1 MVRVGFTF
9 EMTGAWIGGAN
20 YFRSL
25 IAAVL
30 ALPDRAIDPVIFAA
44 QEDAVGLSA
53 QFPGI
58 SIVPTRLFTRRS
70 MPWLTRKL
78 TLRATGRDTVLHD
91 LLRKHGVDVL
101 SHSGC
106 LGPGATIPAIGWIAD
121 LQHRRLPA
129 LCSARESAARDATIE
144 RWHRF
149 CAALVFSSH
158 AARADFARFYGEAA
172 IPAYVIPFVPLT
184 HPVPAAAATEA
195 FARYALPRAYFY
207 VPNQFWVHKNHR
219 IVIEAAR
226 RLGKAG
232 LEVDLVFTGG
242 TQDYRDGGHYDGL
255 KALAADLGSHARF
268 LGIVPYADVLALM
281 EGALAIINPS
291 RFEGWSTTVEE
302 ARNLG
307 KSILLSDIDVHR
319 EQAPPRAVY
328 FNPDDADDLAAR
340 MRTAWT
346 SMDAS
351 REKTLRAQHTPD
363 VMARRRAFGA
373 AFEHAVLEV
382 HSAHAATKN
391 PVRAIR

>member
-1 MVRVGFTF
+1 
-9 EMTGAWIGGAN
+9 MTGAWIGGAN

-30 ALPDRAIDPVIFAA
+30 ALPDRAIEPVIFAA
-44 QEDAVGLSA
+44 RDDADGLSA

-58 SIVPTRLFTRRS
+58 SIVPTRLFTRRGV
-70 MPWLTRKL
+70 PWLARKL
-78 TLRATGRDTVLHD
+78 ILRATGRETALQH
-91 LLRKHGVDVL
+91 LLREHGVDVL

-106 LGPGATIPAIGWIAD
+106 LGSGATIPAIGWIAD

-129 LCSARESAARDATIE
+129 LCSARESAARDATIK
-144 RWHRF
+144 RWRRY

-158 AARADFARFYGEAA
+158 AARADFARFYGDAA
-172 IPAYVIPFVPLT
+172 IAAYVIPFVPLT
-184 HPVPAAAATEA
+184 HPVSAGAVSAAL
-195 FARYALPRAYFY
+195 ARYALPPAYFY
-207 VPNQFWVHKNHR
+207 VPNQFWVHKNHG

-232 LEVDLVFTGG
+232 LEVELVFTGG
-242 TQDYRDGGHYDGL
+242 TQDYRDGGHYEVL
-255 KALAADLGSHARF
+255 KALAAELGSRARF

-346 SMDAS
+346 SMDES
-351 REKTLRAQHTPD
+351 REQALRRQHNRTYWQ
-363 VMARRRAFGA
+363 GA
-373 AFEHAVLEV
+373 AR
-382 HSAHAATKN
+382 SALRSSMPFLKCIQRMSRRQSRS
-391 PVRAIR
+391 P